1 MAVTATQMCR
11 SSPLMRLSHP
21 LMCAMPFGIA
31 TDALMRS
38 KVAHDKAENLAKRA
52 KCKEHKLPSHKCAA
66 CFDAFV
72 TRL

>member
-1 MAVTATQMCR
+1 
-11 SSPLMRLSHP
+11 
-21 LMCAMPFGIA
+21 MPFGIA